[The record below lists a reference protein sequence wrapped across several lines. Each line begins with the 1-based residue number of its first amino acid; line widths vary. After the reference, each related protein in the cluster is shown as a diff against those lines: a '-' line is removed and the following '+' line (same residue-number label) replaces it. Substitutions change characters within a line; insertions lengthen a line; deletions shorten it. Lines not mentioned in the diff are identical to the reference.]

1 MEFND
6 MRVKKVLSH
15 SSCILYIGFFKNNDE
30 EHFYSLSNNGQLKEW
45 LLNPDGSIILLET
58 CYLLRPGSEY
68 LDYIGY
74 PPTEKSSNGHN
85 IIISSIN
92 VSDNLLFC
100 GYEDGLVLV
109 WNQERRNVVDLNT
122 IKSWKRSRTIVKK
135 NKHIINEIFDN
146 NISENQNDKGDIEI
160 YDEKDNDENDEKEN
174 HSDNEEKEIDFEKNN
189 NINNSNNISEKSE
202 EKNNKVNNN
211 LNLGG
216 NDLEKIE
223 STFMNKSLFYEGPT
237 LSKKYRNFINKNN
250 IQQAHK
256 ENLVREGK
264 YRIDDIILFNLP
276 DDIIYYKSSMI
287 DEFEKTKE
295 EAVVGEYDL
304 KYKYKSY
311 TNMFWLKY
319 LFTHQTQEITFL
331 FYYNYKD
338 LHILLSSSKDGTICC
353 YNIDN
358 GELIYTFNISDYIR
372 YACFCKEIPKS
383 KRVVPKTH
391 ITLLCNSPHKIFLNL
406 TKEKPFNMNTYDFN
420 YNNFTKIIYINN
432 NFYLLGKKGYCV
444 VFNNNFEDEKVVY
457 YHKAIPINDI
467 IQFKKFFVIFTADFK
482 MTVVDFNFDLGRM
495 IEFFY
500 MKFGV
505 NKVTNLI
512 YINNIL
518 YITNADKNI
527 YSIDVNMEYELYE
540 ERNEII
546 KESKFSDAFNA
557 YYELHKNKRKKKK
570 GKKGKGKAK
579 KKAASPEKKKA
590 PTAKK
595 KK

>member
-15 SSCILYIGFFKNNDE
+15 SSSILYIGFFKNNDE

-45 LLNPDGSIILLET
+45 LLNPDGSIILIET

-74 PPTEKSSNGHN
+74 PPTQNSSNGHN

-92 VSDNLLFC
+92 VADNLLFC

-109 WNQERRNVVDLNT
+109 WSQERRNVVDLNT

-135 NKHIINEIFDN
+135 NKHIIKEIFDN
-146 NISENQNDKGDIEI
+146 DLTTTKNNKGDII
-160 YDEKDNDENDEKEN
+160 LYDEKDQDDEEENEKNSDE
-174 HSDNEEKEIDFEKNN
+174 EEKEIDIEKNN
-189 NINNSNNISEKSE
+189 NFNNSNNISQRSE
-202 EKNNKVNNN
+202 EKNNNRKTNIK
-211 LNLGG
+211 
-216 NDLEKIE
+216 NDLEKID
-223 STFMNKSLFYEGPT
+223 SINMNKSLLYEGPT
-237 LSKKYRNFINKNN
+237 LSKKYLNFINEEGIK
-250 IQQAHK
+250 QAHK

-264 YRIDDIILFNLP
+264 YRIDDITLFNLQ
-276 DDIIYYKSSMI
+276 DDIIYYKSSMVE
-287 DEFEKTKE
+287 EFMKTKN
-295 EAVVGEYDL
+295 EAVIGEYDF

-319 LFTHQTQEITFL
+319 LFIHQTQEISYL

-338 LHILLSSSKDGTICC
+338 LHILLSSSKDGSICC

-358 GELIYTFNISDYIR
+358 GELIYTFNINDYIR

-383 KRVVPKTH
+383 KRVIPKTH

-406 TKEKPFNMNTYDFN
+406 TKEKPLNMNTYDFN
-420 YNNFTKIIYINN
+420 YNNFTKIIFINN
-432 NFYLLGKKGYCV
+432 NFYLLGKKGTCV
-444 VFNNNFEDEKVVY
+444 VFNNNFEDEKKVS
-457 YHKAIPINDI
+457 YHKAIPIYDI
-467 IQFKKFFVIFTADFK
+467 IQFKKYFVIFTADFK
-482 MTVVDFNFDLGRM
+482 MTVVDFNFDLNRM
-495 IEFFY
+495 TEFFY
-500 MKFGV
+500 IKFGV

-518 YITNADKNI
+518 YITNADKNV

-540 ERNEII
+540 ERVEMI
-546 KESKFSDAFNA
+546 KEEKFSDAFNV
-557 YYELHKNKRKKKK
+557 YYELHKSKRKKKKK

-579 KKAASPEKKKA
+579 KKTASPEKKKA
-590 PTAKK
+590 SPAKK